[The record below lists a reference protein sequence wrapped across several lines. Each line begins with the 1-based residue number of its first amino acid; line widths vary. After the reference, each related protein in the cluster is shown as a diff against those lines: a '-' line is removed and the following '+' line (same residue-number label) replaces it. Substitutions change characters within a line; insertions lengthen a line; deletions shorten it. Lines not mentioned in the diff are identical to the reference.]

1 MRLHCKVVEHHGH
14 QFARCFDLRRIHVA
28 ASVGVAEYF
37 LADWNGPFDLSLYEP
52 FVEELEVHDVE
63 VKTSVDCACNRDAFL
78 IVMGKHMTVALGD
91 SIDGPLRQ
99 RVDQPS

>member
-1 MRLHCKVVEHHGH
+1 MRLHCAIAKDHRH
-14 QFARCFDLRRIHVA
+14 QLSRCFDLRRIHVA

-63 VKTSVDCACNRDAFL
+63 VKPSVDRAGDMDAFL
-78 IVMGKHMTVALGD
+78 IVMGKHVAVALRN
-91 SIDGPLRQ
+91 SIDCAFRQ
-99 RVDQPS
+99 RIDQPS